1 MRWDQRLLLAIGRP
15 AVAAAPGVAAAA
27 GEDHRGGR
35 GRRARARTRGS
46 LAARGR
52 AQGGGRPGPRP
63 LRELPLAARR
73 RPARAAARG

>member
-1 MRWDQRLLLAIGRP
+1 MGWDQRLLLAIGRP
-15 AVAAAPGVAAAA
+15 AAAAAPGVAAAA

-35 GRRARARTRGS
+35 GRRARGS

-73 RPARAAARG
+73 RPAGAAAPG

>member
-1 MRWDQRLLLAIGRP
+1 MGWDQRLLLAIGRP

-35 GRRARARTRGS
+35 GRRARVQGS

-52 AQGGGRPGPRP
+52 AQEGPARAAA
-63 LRELPLAARR
+63 LWELPLAARR
-73 RPARAAARG
+73 QPAGAAARG